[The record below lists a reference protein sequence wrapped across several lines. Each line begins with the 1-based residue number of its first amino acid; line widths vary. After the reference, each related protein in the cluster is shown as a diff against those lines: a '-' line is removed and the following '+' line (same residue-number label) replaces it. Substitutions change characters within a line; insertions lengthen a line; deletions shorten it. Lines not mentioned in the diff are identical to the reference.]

1 MINLP
6 DDSDASTELNM
17 TPMIDCVFLLL
28 IFFLVAA
35 TLKKVERQVPLALPD
50 ANSAITK
57 PAEKRS
63 IVISIDAKG
72 QTFIENAPVSRDALV
87 ARVRDASTKQPNA
100 PIRIDADRLTAYEN
114 VLHVIDALQLAGFK
128 EVGLKT
134 LDTARAPSR

>member
-1 MINLP
+1 MIDLP
-6 DDSDASTELNM
+6 NDSDASTELNM

-50 ANSAITK
+50 ATSAVTT
-57 PAEKRS
+57 PVEKRS
-63 IVISIDAKG
+63 IVISIDAQG
-72 QTFIENAPVSRDALV
+72 QTFIDGTSVETAGLV
-87 ARVRDASTKQPNA
+87 DRVREVSTRFPEA

-114 VLHVIDALQLAGFK
+114 VLRVIDALQTAGFN

-134 LDTARAPSR
+134 LDRPR